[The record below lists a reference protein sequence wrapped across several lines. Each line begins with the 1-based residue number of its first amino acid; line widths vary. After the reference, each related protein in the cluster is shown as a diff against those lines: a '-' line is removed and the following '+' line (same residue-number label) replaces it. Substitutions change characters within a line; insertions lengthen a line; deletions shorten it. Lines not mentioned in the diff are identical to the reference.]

1 MSDARNC
8 RAQLSLA
15 ASRYEED
22 VVPPGHSSVW
32 GSFFSSQDGWGY
44 ACCRA
49 TDKNAPACC
58 ESERPALPESKRADQ
73 APNEKVTKS
82 WMPRS
87 SFQTSV
93 GFLAHALQYLL
104 QCWRSAGTKSPEFVP
119 RGDRMPSQKAMDE
132 VDTAIRDLSDKLGA
146 QKLPLVLLLKLEEM
160 VTCIGEKEY
169 TSANKIYMDL
179 VIGSKKWLNDMPYMV
194 NFSMARQD
202 TEVHWAP
209 QSSTDPV
216 EEAGV
221 REHIVH
227 VSAWEAGLR
236 LMLLLEQGVPTPFH
250 IVHSPGSFDFSGG
263 PSTLDDG
270 LAGVGPERGSVQEL
284 RMSWLVTSVPDVRGD
299 VPNELKTVQQV
310 VSTKMDNE
318 DNTPEC

>member
-202 TEVHWAP
+202 TEVHWTP

-221 REHIVH
+221 REHIV
-227 VSAWEAGLR
+227 ALRRLMMALQAGLGN
-236 LMLLLEQGVPTPFH
+236 EQEPHCTTLRTWRRMRPFH
-250 IVHSPGSFDFSGG
+250 LLDPEALDPNAD
-263 PSTLDDG
+263 PSKNCG
-270 LAGVGPERGSVQEL
+270 
-284 RMSWLVTSVPDVRGD
+284 
-299 VPNELKTVQQV
+299 
-310 VSTKMDNE
+310 
-318 DNTPEC
+318 

>member
-221 REHIVH
+221 REHIV
-227 VSAWEAGLR
+227 ALRRLMMALQAGLGN
-236 LMLLLEQGVPTPFH
+236 EQEPH
-250 IVHSPGSFDFSGG
+250 C
-263 PSTLDDG
+263 
-270 LAGVGPERGSVQEL
+270 VGPERGSVQEL